1 MIKQNYPIN
10 TNTLQ
15 KLGID
20 ALTEKL
26 GVVGTIEFMRMFDAG
41 HGDYT
46 KERKQLF
53 ENLTIEKIY
62 NEIKDT
68 V

>member
-1 MIKQNYPIN
+1 MIKQNVPIN
-10 TNTLQ
+10 ANTLQ

-26 GVVGTIEFMRMFDAG
+26 GVVGMVEFMRLFDTG

-53 ENLTIEKIY
+53 ENLTIEDICK
-62 NEIKDT
+62 EIEENK
-68 V
+68 